1 MKNFF
6 EINRALVAEKKSFL
20 FVAALALTFAA
31 CQPNYDVEDKTVA
44 TFEEA
49 AITPAAT
56 ESVFHLDKTG
66 TFTSG
71 IFEFTQEVSVSDW
84 GTYYFG
90 NLVSNKTDNKFES
103 FLDAEKSQKG
113 GAYAGKNFLVWTSSY
128 AGADGIKL
136 KQASTVPGM
145 YVCNTAYAYNS
156 ITKGDEFAGDPF
168 GKDDW
173 FLLTISGSL
182 NGKAVSNKVEF
193 YLAKGTDVVADWTY
207 VDLSALG
214 KVDALSFALTGSR
227 TDPKY
232 GLNTP
237 AYFCIDNLGAKK

>member
-1 MKNFF
+1 M
-6 EINRALVAEKKSFL
+6 KKSFL

-49 AITPAAT
+49 AITPAQT
-56 ESVFHLDKTG
+56 ESVYHLGQTG

-71 IFEFTQEVSVSDW
+71 NFVFTQEVSVSEW

-90 NLVSNKTDNKFES
+90 NVVSNKTDNTYK
-103 FLDAEKSQKG
+103 DDMDGDKSVKG
-113 GAYAGKNFLVWTSSY
+113 GARNGKNFLVWTASY

-136 KQASTVPGM
+136 KQAAKVPGM
-145 YVCNTAYAYNS
+145 YVCNSVYAYAS
-156 ITKGDEFAGDPF
+156 MTKGDDFAGDPF
-168 GKDDW
+168 GDDDW

-182 NGKAVSNKVEF
+182 EGKAVNNQVTF
-193 YLAKGTDVVADWTY
+193 YLAKGKNIVADWTY
-207 VDLSALG
+207 VDLSTLG
-214 KVDALSFALTGSR
+214 KVDELRFALTGSR
-227 TDPKY
+227 TGEW

-237 AYFCIDNLGAKK
+237 AYFCIDDLGASK

>member
-1 MKNFF
+1 M
-6 EINRALVAEKKSFL
+6 KKSFL

-49 AITPAAT
+49 AITPAQT
-56 ESVFHLDKTG
+56 ESVYHLGQTG

-71 IFEFTQEVSVSDW
+71 NFVFTQEVSVSDW

-90 NLVSNKTDNKFES
+90 NVVSNKTDNTYK
-103 FLDAEKSQKG
+103 DDMDGDKSVKG
-113 GAYAGKNFLVWTSSY
+113 GARNGKNFLVWTASY

-136 KQASTVPGM
+136 KQAAKVPGM
-145 YVCNTAYAYNS
+145 YVCNSVYAYAS
-156 ITKGDEFAGDPF
+156 MTKGDDFAGDPF
-168 GKDDW
+168 GDDDW

-182 NGKAVSNKVEF
+182 EGKAVNNQVTF
-193 YLAKGTDVVADWTY
+193 YLAKGKNIVADWTY
-207 VDLSALG
+207 VDLSTLG
-214 KVDALSFALTGSR
+214 KVDELRFALTGSR
-227 TDPKY
+227 TGEW

-237 AYFCIDNLGAKK
+237 AYFCIDDLGASK